1 RSDRS
6 PRSLAWFHPRR
17 PLSGHFTCY
26 VHRTYYVLTTSVN
39 PSVSLASENVRF
51 FKQVKCPVC
60 LSNRN
65 HPVVVV
71 VAVGKCESRVVC
83 GICKRGG
90 KVVFL
95 TFPPCVFST
104 ALTCFLVSGVKS
116 F

>member
-1 RSDRS
+1 MLLVCNR
-6 PRSLAWFHPRR
+6 
-17 PLSGHFTCY
+17 
-26 VHRTYYVLTTSVN
+26 LTTTGYS
-39 PSVSLASENVRF
+39 SVSLASENVRF

-60 LSNRN
+60 LRNRN

-95 TFPPCVFST
+95 TFPPCVFSP

-116 F
+116 FPCALWCPTRCPAIVRVRVASRC